1 MSEYVKEMQLQRMN
15 PEEIIAGFCET
26 VGINFEEVL
35 AARAK
40 TTSVEET
47 RSDWLTRKEAAAY
60 AKVST
65 DTIDD
70 WCAQGYIEKSK
81 LGGGKAGT
89 VLISRESLEKHIRSC
104 VVKHPKRV
112 RKDLAPSVKGGYR
125 A

>member
-1 MSEYVKEMQLQRMN
+1 MSEYVKTMQFQGD
-15 PEEIIAGFCET
+15 PEELIAGFCKT

-40 TTSVEET
+40 ATPAKKTLSVWMT
-47 RSDWLTRKEAAAY
+47 RQEAADY
-60 AKVST
+60 ARRSV

-112 RKDLAPSVKGGYR
+112 RKDLAPSVKGGDR

>member
-1 MSEYVKEMQLQRMN
+1 MSKIEWRQL
-15 PEEIIAGFCET
+15 PEEFRNT
-26 VGINFEEVL
+26 VISIFRMRDIDFEEVFL
-35 AARAK
+35 EQKHGDNREDSHPYMTRNDAA
-40 TTSVEET
+40 
-47 RSDWLTRKEAAAY
+47 DY
-60 AKVST
+60 ANVST
-65 DTIDD
+65 DTIDN